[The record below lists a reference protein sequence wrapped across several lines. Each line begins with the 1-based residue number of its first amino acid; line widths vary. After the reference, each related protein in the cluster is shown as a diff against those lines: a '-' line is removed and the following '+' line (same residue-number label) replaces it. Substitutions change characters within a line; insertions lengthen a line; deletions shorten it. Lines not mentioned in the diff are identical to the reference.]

1 MKILYGVQGTGNG
14 HITRARAMQ
23 VALAEAGIEVDWV
36 FSGRD
41 KDKFFDMQAFGD
53 YKVFKGLSFA
63 TRAGKIDLI
72 KTFAE
77 ASLVQM
83 YQDIRTLNVEHYD
96 LVVTDFEPVVAWA
109 ARKKNI
115 ACIGIGHQ
123 YAFDQDIPKAE
134 NTIASEA
141 IMKWFAPVDLGVGVH
156 WHHFGAPVLPPIIER
171 DSHACTGTNR
181 TLVYLPFEK
190 SQQVLSV
197 LMQFEHPFIYHCGDI
212 APGEYGNVL
221 VRGFSRDGFKDSL
234 HSTDGVI
241 CNAGFEL
248 ASEALSLGR
257 KIMVKPLKGQM
268 EQASNALALSQLG
281 LGLST
286 TKINPQA
293 IERFLASARHSQV
306 NYSDVPALLAQWLLK
321 YPQQSVE
328 SLVQQA
334 WQGVVFPHDDID
346 YAPLVSVS

>member
-1 MKILYGVQGTGNG
+1 
-14 HITRARAMQ
+14 
-23 VALAEAGIEVDWV
+23 
-36 FSGRD
+36 
-41 KDKFFDMQAFGD
+41 
-53 YKVFKGLSFA
+53 
-63 TRAGKIDLI
+63 
-72 KTFAE
+72 
-77 ASLVQM
+77 
-83 YQDIRTLNVEHYD
+83 
-96 LVVTDFEPVVAWA
+96 
-109 ARKKNI
+109 
-115 ACIGIGHQ
+115 
-123 YAFDQDIPKAE
+123 
-134 NTIASEA
+134 
-141 IMKWFAPVDLGVGVH
+141 
-156 WHHFGAPVLPPIIER
+156 
-171 DSHACTGTNR
+171 
-181 TLVYLPFEK
+181 
-190 SQQVLSV
+190 
-197 LMQFEHPFIYHCGDI
+197 MQFEHPFIYHCGDI

-293 IERFLASARHSQV
+293 IERFLTSARHSQV